1 MLPNQQEIYQTKGLE
16 MVRNFIFS
24 AITALF
30 LIGCIGTTHNFKIR
44 FNDIQGLREND
55 RVFFDKTAIGEVT
68 GIEYTDTGN
77 YLVSVAVED
86 QFSSLPKASNT
97 FYIDSNPETEGQKAV
112 RIIQIKDGGNIIEKN
127 TIVEGQSK
135 YVAIY
140 GQIANKF
147 RKNIHV
153 MESEI
158 NEFFKGLQYL
168 SESEQIKQIERQLDK
183 ILAEIENLSMEMK
196 HKLETE
202 ILPRIRE
209 QIEELRRRLEE
220 IGKENKL
227 KYVDQKIETISAKL

>member
-1 MLPNQQEIYQTKGLE
+1 MIKNI
-16 MVRNFIFS
+16 FFS
-24 AITALF
+24 AITALV
-30 LIGCIGTTHNFKIR
+30 LIGCVGTTHNFKIR
-44 FNDIQGLREND
+44 FNDIQGLRKND
-55 RVFFDKTAIGEVT
+55 RVFFDKTTIGEIT
-68 GIEYTDTGN
+68 GVEYADTGN

-86 QFSSLPKASNT
+86 QFSSLPKDSST
-97 FYIDSNPETEGQKAV
+97 FYIDSNPEVEGRKAI
-112 RIIQIKDGGNIIEKN
+112 RIIQIKDGGNIIAKN

-140 GQIANKF
+140 SQITNKF

-158 NEFFKGLQYL
+158 NDFFKGLQYL

-183 ILAEIENLSMEMK
+183 ILAEIENLSVEMK

-202 ILPRIRE
+202 ILPRIKE

-220 IGKENKL
+220 IGKEEKL
-227 KYVDQKIETISAKL
+227 EYVDQKIETISAKL